1 MVVFAKTS
9 EKLVLAGLVAAVA
22 AVILGGVIS
31 LKGGWR
37 SLSDGPSSS
46 AATPEQLPQ
55 LPRMVIQQRFAGPF
69 PGTEIDRWRDPLDGT
84 VCYIY
89 FPTVVRRTQA
99 PAGYFDYGSN
109 AIGSISCLSAAGQP
123 QVSPSQVPPGV
134 GPSPS
139 R

>member
-9 EKLVLAGLVAAVA
+9 EKFVLAGLGAVIAAVTFW
-22 AVILGGVIS
+22 GVVT
-31 LKGGWR
+31 LRGGWR
-37 SLSDGPSSS
+37 SFSDGASST
-46 AATPEQLPQ
+46 AETREQLPQ

-69 PGTEIDRWRDPLDGT
+69 AGTEIDRWRDPLDGT

-89 FPTVVRRTQA
+89 FPTVVHRTQA

-109 AIGSISCLSAAGQP
+109 AIGSISCLSSPGQP
-123 QVSPSQVPPGV
+123 PLAASQVPPGATQ
-134 GPSPS
+134 SPV